1 MKVPQAKKLPS
12 GAWRVQV
19 MVDGKRVSIT
29 EDDPKVAVAKAA
41 AIKAKMMEAKKAPK
55 DMTLEEAVDR
65 YIESKD
71 TVLSPETI
79 AGYKR
84 TKANQMKTI
93 VSVKLSDMTQERV
106 QKWVNTLSRDK
117 APKTVR
123 NAHALLSAVL
133 AEYKPE
139 MVLRTTLPQKR
150 RYDAAIPTE
159 DDIKKI
165 LAQAKDT
172 PDEILIL
179 LAVWLGLRMSE
190 IRGLKWKD
198 IDGDTL
204 KIRRAMVD
212 EGEKTTKSFT
222 SQRDLHIPP
231 RLAKLFEEA
240 PKDSEYIISGLGR
253 HGIYARFQKICEEA
267 GVSQH
272 YRFHDTRHINA
283 SVMLALNV
291 PDKYAT
297 ERMGHSTNHM
307 LKTVYQHTMKSE
319 QEKISE
325 KIDAYFES
333 LTEPEATPE

>member
-1 MKVPQAKKLPS
+1 MKVPKPKKLPS

-19 MVDGKRVSIT
+19 MVDGKRVSVT
-29 EDDPKVAVAKAA
+29 DDDPKVAVAKAA
-41 AIKAKMMEAKKAPK
+41 AIKAKMVEAKKAPK
-55 DMTLEEAVDR
+55 DMTIEEAVDR

-84 TKANQMKTI
+84 TKTNQMKTI

-106 QKWVNTLSRDK
+106 QKWVNALSKDK
-117 APKTVR
+117 SPKTVR

-159 DDIKKI
+159 EDIKKI
-165 LAQAKDT
+165 LAKAKDT

-190 IRGLKWKD
+190 IRGLKWTD
-198 IDGDTL
+198 IDGDIL
-204 KIRRAMVD
+204 KIRRAIVD

-231 RLAKLFEEA
+231 RLKKLFEEA
-240 PKDSEYIISGLGR
+240 PKDSEYIISNIGR
-253 HGIYARFQKICEEA
+253 HGIYSRFQKICEAA

-325 KIDAYFES
+325 KIDAYFTS
-333 LTEPEATPE
+333 LTDPENTPK